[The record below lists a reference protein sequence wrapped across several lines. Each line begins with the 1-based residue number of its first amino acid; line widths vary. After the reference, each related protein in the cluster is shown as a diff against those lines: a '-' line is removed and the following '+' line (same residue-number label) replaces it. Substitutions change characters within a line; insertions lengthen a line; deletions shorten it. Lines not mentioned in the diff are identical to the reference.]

1 MDCHPSN
8 GQLLLLPGGNESTSP
23 SPLILLFQLS
33 HPPGL
38 EHGTISGRPSSWVM
52 CSNSGPKPLSLH
64 PQNTLLSSPLGPVSA
79 YVSELWARAQ
89 ALSSFPVQELP
100 KARPASVLA
109 ETLASMMSS
118 ICIPSRAISYCR
130 DGSRAFFFNP
140 IKPHADCDTCSTI

>member
-1 MDCHPSN
+1 MCTTHTTSCTGPCDPITVVDCHLSD

-52 CSNSGPKPLSLH
+52 CSNSEPKPLSLH

-79 YVSELWARAQ
+79 YVAELWARAQ

-100 KARPASVLA
+100 KARPAGQQVSWQRL
-109 ETLASMMSS
+109 LLL
-118 ICIPSRAISYCR
+118 
-130 DGSRAFFFNP
+130 
-140 IKPHADCDTCSTI
+140 